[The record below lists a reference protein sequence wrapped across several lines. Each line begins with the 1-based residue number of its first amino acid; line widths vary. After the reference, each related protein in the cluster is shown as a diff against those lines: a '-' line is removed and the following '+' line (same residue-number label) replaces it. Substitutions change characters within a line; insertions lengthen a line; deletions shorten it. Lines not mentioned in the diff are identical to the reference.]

1 MTNQLTKLI
10 GLLAMLL
17 SPVFL
22 SASSDTA
29 DAAQNSLSYL
39 FAVYILTWGIF
50 FLYAI
55 FITRKQ
61 RSLQREIEGLR
72 QAIQNQEKQKEGPT

>member
-1 MTNQLTKLI
+1 MTKQLTKII
-10 GLLAMLL
+10 GLLAILFIPIL
-17 SPVFL
+17 IG
-22 SASSDTA
+22 ASSDSA
-29 DAAQNSLSYL
+29 DASQNSLSYL

-55 FITRKQ
+55 SITRKQ

-72 QAIQNQEKQKEGPT
+72 QAIENKEKQKEGPA